1 MHTMPQRIQALQRL
15 LRERI
20 VILDGAMGTMV
31 HQQGLDEKAYRGE
44 RFKEW
49 PRDLSGLHDV
59 LCLTQPQA
67 IEAIHRQYL
76 EAGADIIETNTFNA
90 QAISLADYGLAGL
103 AYEMNVEAARLAR
116 RAVDAHRAT
125 TGKDAFVAGALGP
138 TNRTLSLAVDV
149 NDPGKRTHVFD

>member
-76 EAGADIIETNTFNA
+76 EAGPGNIEPNTFNRP
-90 QAISLADYGLAGL
+90 AICLSYFGLQEIG
-103 AYEMNVEAARLAR
+103 
-116 RAVDAHRAT
+116 
-125 TGKDAFVAGALGP
+125 
-138 TNRTLSLAVDV
+138 S
-149 NDPGKRTHVFD
+149 